1 MDTLTAQKL
10 VREKN
15 KIQFTKEKKINNE
28 HDFFLEEELKMM
40 MLGISC

>member
-10 VREKN
+10 VREKKYN
-15 KIQFTKEKKINNE
+15 LQKKINNE